1 MNTLPTNRAL
11 GIDIGGT
18 GIKVG
23 LVDTS
28 IGKLGSEIITRP
40 TQPSTPDNIAA
51 TISEIVHELDWR
63 GPIGCGYP
71 GVVINDV
78 AMTAV
83 HLSKEWLN
91 RNVAETIE
99 ARTNLPVRVLN
110 DADAA
115 GIAEMRFGAGRE
127 FQTRGLV
134 LVLTFGTGIGSA
146 LFVSGRLVPNTE
158 FGHVYIENVEA
169 ETLAA
174 GSRRTAENLSWETWG
189 GRVNRY
195 LAEMEKLVS
204 PELIIIGG
212 GVSENFGKFA
222 EYLKVRAIVKPAAL
236 GNEAGIVGSALFALE
251 QIR

>member
-1 MNTLPTNRAL
+1 MNSLPTNHAL
-11 GIDIGGT
+11 GVDIGGT
-18 GIKVG
+18 GIKAGV
-23 LVDTS
+23 VDTLV
-28 IGKLGSEIITRP
+28 GKLASEIITRP

-51 TISEIVHELDWR
+51 TISDIVRELDWH

-99 ARTNLPVRVLN
+99 ARVNLPVRVLN

-115 GIAEMRFGAGRE
+115 GIAEMRIGAGRE
-127 FQTRGLV
+127 YQTRGLV

-146 LFVSGRLVPNTE
+146 LFVGGRLVPNTE
-158 FGHVYIENVEA
+158 FGHVYIESVEA

-174 GSRRTAENLSWETWG
+174 GSRRTAENLSWEVWG

-204 PELIIIGG
+204 PELIIVGG
-212 GVSENFGKFA
+212 GVSENFDKFA
-222 EYLKVRAIVKPAAL
+222 SYLKTRAVVKPAAL
-236 GNEAGIVGSALFALE
+236 GNEAGIVGAALFAAE
-251 QIR
+251 PIG